1 MSTSHGR
8 KTVLTVKTDHF
19 MWYVHVD
26 LVQLALIDLQ
36 FYTGG
41 RTINIKEGFFNVY
54 CSTASIKLRIYLSHL
69 YKKVDMDLP
78 HEISLAQGII
88 HNAKVGLKT
97 LLSFGIKVI
106 PMSQER
112 WTKLAEFARRH

>member
-1 MSTSHGR
+1 
-8 KTVLTVKTDHF
+8 
-19 MWYVHVD
+19 MWYVHVG

-36 FYTGG
+36 SYTGG
-41 RTINIKEGFFNVY
+41 RAINIKEGFFNVY

-106 PMSQER
+106 PMSPES